1 MHHRKG
7 WVNKLRE
14 PLYKLKL
21 TMEIGK
27 IKKRCR
33 TEWVRRNKLLMIL
46 KVYGGELNDSC
57 I

>member
-7 WVNKLRE
+7 FMNKLRE

-27 IKKRCR
+27 IKKRCG
-33 TEWVRRNKLLMIL
+33 TEWVSRNKLLMIL